1 MAKRQADNDT
11 TDSTFSKHDCSTTW
25 TTVFTI
31 SFSRH
36 ILFNFAMSWI
46 VNDIP
51 LQETSCIA
59 RSRKIQ
65 LNQDIIWW
73 HLGGSQHCNILFLV
87 CIFSMDNEGKKT
99 SRLNSV
105 ITWPDIW
112 QTEERS
118 FSRPWMLITN
128 LWRYHLTATRSL
140 TLPVPRLCLSEN
152 KLIGTRGQLL
162 LTPKHVNEV
171 HHFWLY
177 KENVRYRSKVW
188 GH

>member
-11 TDSTFSKHDCSTTW
+11 TDPTFSKHDCSTTW

-73 HLGGSQHCNILFLV
+73 HLGGSQHCNILFLL
-87 CIFSMDNEGKKT
+87 CIFSMDNEGKKP

-118 FSRPWMLITN
+118 FSRPWMLITT

-152 KLIGTRGQLL
+152 QRPTASHTKTCQWSAPF
-162 LTPKHVNEV
+162 LT
-171 HHFWLY
+171 L
-177 KENVRYRSKVW
+177 
-188 GH
+188 